1 MGESNSEQLMK
12 ERRVLVKIYN
22 LFYLP
27 GDMIKELAA
36 GTLMGFS
43 QDQGMC
49 GWQGTEG
56 KGGYLVLQAP
66 LLTPHASR
74 HKANPC

>member
-1 MGESNSEQLMK
+1 MIVMGESNSEQLMK

-36 GTLMGFS
+36 GMLMGFS

-56 KGGYLVLQAP
+56 KGGYLVL
-66 LLTPHASR
+66 
-74 HKANPC
+74 